1 MNAGSRDSQGRFVK
15 GNPGGGR
22 PRQNHNVRDL
32 ARTFTAEAIATL
44 VSIMKDEDMDAGP
57 RVRAAE
63 ALLDRGW
70 GKPSQP
76 IESGDGNGFSLT
88 LYLGGK

>member
-1 MNAGSRDSQGRFVK
+1 M
-15 GNPGGGR
+15 
-22 PRQNHNVRDL
+22 
-32 ARTFTAEAIATL
+32 TL
-44 VSIMKDEDMDAGP
+44 VEIMKDIDTDPGP

-76 IESGDGNGFSLT
+76 IENGDGNGFSLT